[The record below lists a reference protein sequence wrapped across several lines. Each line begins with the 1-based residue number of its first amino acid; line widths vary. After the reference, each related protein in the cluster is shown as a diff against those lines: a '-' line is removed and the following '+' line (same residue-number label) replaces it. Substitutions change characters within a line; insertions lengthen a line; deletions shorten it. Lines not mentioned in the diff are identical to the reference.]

1 MSNKVPL
8 GKKRFKYVIH
18 WDAKEIKPL
27 YIFAPKITAYRKDFD
42 ETKYVSFLTT
52 YDRLLEKYKEIW
64 DKASHTIGKEIDS
77 NPV

>member
-1 MSNKVPL
+1 MSNKVPF

-18 WDAKEIKPL
+18 KDAKESKPL
-27 YIFAPKITAYRKDFD
+27 YIFVPKITAYRKDFD

-52 YDRLLEKYKEIW
+52 YDRLLEKYKATS
-64 DKASHTIGKEIDS
+64 DKPSHTISKKFDS